1 MKLDEEP
8 SIKISLLYAT
18 YFKPGGPIGHA
29 DEWLA
34 KAADPNNVEIC
45 FGVTGS
51 DSLAIQ
57 QTQTAQRHI
66 VSPESSGSRPTSTRA
81 WNGAA
86 SKSTGD
92 LLFVI
97 ADDLSAPERW
107 DESLRVFA
115 AQILSDFPE
124 CAIKVSD
131 GPDKRDTFM
140 RHPIVSRKFFER
152 FGLFDEDFYHLYC
165 DADLSL
171 RSFWHSVIF
180 DARHIQ
186 FSHEHPLANKNT
198 PLTHSQLV
206 GNARIEREKG
216 YRTLKRKWGFAMRVL
231 EVDVCN
237 VTRFTPLMSATQ
249 IRLLLLLRMT
259 SKLGVNI
266 SRVARIELRGTRRSY
281 KRVIRRGTRALNKAW
296 SFLRRRRILV
306 LHLPKTGGRS
316 LNSALK
322 RSSYMERISW
332 AGHTRYSD
340 IRWRQ
345 FYSARVGL
353 IRHPEDW
360 YSSKLRFIRR
370 EALENESL
378 QPGFPLDPTIPII
391 RAGYS
396 DLDSFIGVF
405 GGQISVDRD
414 LLSLPAIEWSRATGY
429 GLYTF
434 FILYFFSEKDVF
446 DLNTNEKTNASLEK
460 IGGTFRFIRTEY
472 MAADAAEIL
481 QVKSLDIGH
490 LGKSPNGTHEDKV
503 SPAMAETIWQLD
515 GQAAYLLGRYSLN

>member
-1 MKLDEEP
+1 
-8 SIKISLLYAT
+8 
-18 YFKPGGPIGHA
+18 
-29 DEWLA
+29 
-34 KAADPNNVEIC
+34 
-45 FGVTGS
+45 
-51 DSLAIQ
+51 
-57 QTQTAQRHI
+57 
-66 VSPESSGSRPTSTRA
+66 
-81 WNGAA
+81 
-86 SKSTGD
+86 
-92 LLFVI
+92 
-97 ADDLSAPERW
+97 
-107 DESLRVFA
+107 
-115 AQILSDFPE
+115 
-124 CAIKVSD
+124 
-131 GPDKRDTFM
+131 
-140 RHPIVSRKFFER
+140 
-152 FGLFDEDFYHLYC
+152 
-165 DADLSL
+165 
-171 RSFWHSVIF
+171 
-180 DARHIQ
+180 
-186 FSHEHPLANKNT
+186 
-198 PLTHSQLV
+198 
-206 GNARIEREKG
+206 
-216 YRTLKRKWGFAMRVL
+216 
-231 EVDVCN
+231 
-237 VTRFTPLMSATQ
+237 
-249 IRLLLLLRMT
+249 
-259 SKLGVNI
+259 
-266 SRVARIELRGTRRSY
+266 
-281 KRVIRRGTRALNKAW
+281 
-296 SFLRRRRILV
+296 
-306 LHLPKTGGRS
+306 
-316 LNSALK
+316 
-322 RSSYMERISW
+322 MERISW